1 MSPSERR
8 AALRARKERRP
19 HPASPAD
26 SVGGSAS
33 RAPAGTDGLGTPK
46 LGDEHVM
53 LCVRV
58 RPSLRRRL
66 KLAAVQSGQPV
77 QKLAAEALEA
87 QCQRHGV

>member
-8 AALRARKERRP
+8 PGLGARKERRP
-19 HPASPAD
+19 HPASPAET
-26 SVGGSAS
+26 AARNTS
-33 RAPAGTDGLGTPK
+33 RALAGSDGLGTPK

-58 RPSLRRRL
+58 PPLLRRRV

-77 QKLAAEALEA
+77 QKLVAEALEA